1 MFSAHAGVKNQQ
13 EKDGLG
19 DGVENQLHGAEA
31 PSFRSTVARANF
43 LVLDRPGSGVRNQR
57 VVPKDVGPNES
68 RHKRTPTGVRYLVSA
83 RHLVYEFPCQFEPGC
98 ICGHGFREVSGHSVE
113 HLKVRSN
120 DGPTPHH
127 ALEHDAKRR

>member
-1 MFSAHAGVKNQQ
+1 MRGLSTPGVKNQQ
-13 EKDGLG
+13 GKDGLG
-19 DGVENQLHGAEA
+19 DGVENQLDGAEA
-31 PSFRSTVARANF
+31 RSFRLTVARANF
-43 LVLDRPGSGVRNQR
+43 LKLDRRMSAST
-57 VVPKDVGPNES
+57 KADI
-68 RHKRTPTGVRYLVSA
+68 KRTPTGVRYLVSA
-83 RHLVYEFPCQFEPGC
+83 PHLVYEFPCQFEPGC